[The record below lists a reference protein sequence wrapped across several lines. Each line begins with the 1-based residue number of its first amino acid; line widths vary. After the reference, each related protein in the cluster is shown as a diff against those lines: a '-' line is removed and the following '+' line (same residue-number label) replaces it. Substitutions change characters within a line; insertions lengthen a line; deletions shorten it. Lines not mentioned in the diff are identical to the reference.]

1 MPSFIL
7 LFMTFFFINSKPL
20 WKHVF
25 LTSSL
30 YFNRSFAKSESNI
43 NKHMINI
50 LLDCTFEMTL
60 NSKHG
65 TEKLNTKKNKDTET
79 RKTKTQCYLPKMS
92 LV

>member
-1 MPSFIL
+1 MRTKLKNVI
-7 LFMTFFFINSKPL
+7 
-20 WKHVF
+20 
-25 LTSSL
+25 
-30 YFNRSFAKSESNI
+30 KS
-43 NKHMINI
+43 
-50 LLDCTFEMTL
+50 FEMTL